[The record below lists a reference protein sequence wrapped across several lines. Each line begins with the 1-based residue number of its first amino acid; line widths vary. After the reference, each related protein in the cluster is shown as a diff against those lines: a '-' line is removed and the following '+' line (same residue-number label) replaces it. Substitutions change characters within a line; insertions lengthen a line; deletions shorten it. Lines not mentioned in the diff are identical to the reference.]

1 MIDEISSKSIPRE
14 DGDDDADD
22 SARHGDGPGGD
33 AVVVLACRNV
43 N

>member
-1 MIDEISSKSIPRE
+1 MIDEISPKNLPRE

-22 SARHGDGPGGD
+22 SARHGDGPGGG